1 MIQLEHIRCGYGKK
15 AVLSDVTVTIEIGKL
30 TCILGRNGAGKTT
43 LFKTILGILPAL
55 SGSIRY
61 SGKPIEAFD
70 AREFAR
76 YIGYVP
82 QAHNTPFPY
91 KVIDVVL
98 MGRYAHSSTFT
109 GRADAKSIE
118 IAISCMHMLDMEH
131 LKNKTFSSISGG
143 EKQMVMIARAMAQQ
157 PQFIAM
163 DEPTSSLDVGN
174 QARVMQQAKMLTQK
188 GIGVIMNTH
197 APQQALQYA
206 DRVILLNNGSMEKF
220 GKPSEVLHADI
231 ISELYSTPVEI
242 VEMNTSGGERRK
254 VMITL

>member
-15 AVLSDVTVTIEIGKL
+15 AVLSAVTVPIEKGKL

-43 LFKTILGILPAL
+43 LFKTILGIIPAL
-55 SGSIRY
+55 GGSIRY
-61 SGKPIEAFD
+61 SAKPIGAFS

-82 QAHNTPFPY
+82 QAHNTPFLY
-91 KVIDVVL
+91 KVIDVVM
-98 MGRYAHSSTFT
+98 MGRYAHSGTFT
-109 GRADAKSIE
+109 GRSDAKSVE
-118 IAISCMHMLDMEH
+118 IAVSCMCMLDIEH

-143 EKQMVMIARAMAQQ
+143 EKQMVMIARALAQQ

-174 QARVMQQAKMLTQK
+174 QVHVMQQAKMLTRK

-206 DRVILLNNGSMEKF
+206 DKVIVVTDNLIPFPALDG
-220 GKPSEVLHADI
+220 GKLFLFVNLALEFVYGWIDPR
-231 ISELYSTPVEI
+231 
-242 VEMNTSGGERRK
+242 GGYAH
-254 VMITL
+254 